1 MLLITT
7 SWPSSGSILGSILVQ
22 TAASEAQH
30 LRLGI
35 LAFVLRTLLR
45 DYFNFEVEHLI
56 LLGQQLTGIQEMP
69 ASSPRAFPVT
79 PSIPSLL
86 RELVR
91 STIRSVSFVASD
103 FFFSHWL

>member
-7 SWPSSGSILGSILVQ
+7 SWPLSGSILGSILVQ

-30 LRLGI
+30 LCLGI
-35 LAFVLRTLLR
+35 LAFVLLTLLR
-45 DYFNFEVEHLI
+45 DYFNFEVEHI
-56 LLGQQLTGIQEMP
+56 LLGQQLTEIQEMP